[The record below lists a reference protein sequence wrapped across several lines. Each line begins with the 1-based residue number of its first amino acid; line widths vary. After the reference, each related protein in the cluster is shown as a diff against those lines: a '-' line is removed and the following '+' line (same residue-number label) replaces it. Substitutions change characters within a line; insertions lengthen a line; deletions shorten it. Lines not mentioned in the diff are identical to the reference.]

1 MGIERAGSI
10 PDRDGSLT
18 PAVRL
23 PGFLGLIRREVVAA
37 EIRDGELAKD
47 VVEDRARACDSLV
60 AFDEAGGVEAGRREG
75 IHEFL
80 ERHAKCC
87 RPSVWARTRGSP
99 TSPGQPLFI
108 SAERRL
114 PANPAF
120 ASMRTTARR
129 RHPVPI
135 DPTAGLE
142 VLRTLQG
149 GTVNVA
155 SGQEAGVA

>member
-1 MGIERAGSI
+1 MNNGNRTSGVDSRLRWIVDAGGQIFRSFE
-10 PDRDGSLT
+10 T
-18 PAVRL
+18 
-23 PGFLGLIRREVVAA
+23 GFLGLIRREVVAA

-60 AFDEAGGVEAGRREG
+60 AFDEAGGFEAGRREG

-87 RPSVWARTRGSP
+87 RPSVWARTRGTP

-114 PANPAF
+114 PADPAF
-120 ASMRTTARR
+120 ASMRTSRPEFVFAPGNR
-129 RHPVPI
+129 
-135 DPTAGLE
+135 TAG
-142 VLRTLQG
+142 VDVKR
-149 GTVNVA
+149 A
-155 SGQEAGVA
+155 